1 MANFLKMSANYFCKT
16 CPQKNCV
23 IKLCSEDDMQ
33 EVSDK
38 KETSIYRK
46 GQVIFSEGSTVFGI
60 YIIHNGKVK
69 VYNTGFNLKQQILR
83 FSVDGDLLGHRGFGA
98 KKYSIGAIAIED
110 SVICFI
116 DNPLYYRIIKRNTE
130 MLFHIMAFY
139 ASELRAAEARMK
151 NLSQMSVR
159 EKVAESLQIMSAIF
173 GKKEKERIVLDTP
186 LTRQEMAE
194 IGGMRPEQFI
204 KELNIFIADKV
215 VGFSDKNIIIN
226 KPHVLTEL
234 LSIYNQQ

>member
-1 MANFLKMSANYFCKT
+1 MA
-16 CPQKNCV
+16 
-23 IKLCSEDDMQ
+23 DMQ

-38 KETSIYRK
+38 KETSMYRK
-46 GQVIFSEGSTVFGI
+46 GQVVFGEGSPVFGI

-69 VYNTGFNLKQQILR
+69 VYSTGYNLKQQILR

-116 DNPLYYRIIKRNTE
+116 DNSLYYKTLKNNVE
-130 MLFHIMAFY
+130 MCYHIMVLY

-159 EKVAESLQIMSAIF
+159 EKAAESLLIMKEIF
-173 GKKEKERIVLDTP
+173 GKKTKDKIVIDAP

-194 IGGMRPEQFI
+194 IGGMRAEQFI
-204 KELNIFIADKV
+204 KELNSFTRDKV
-215 VGFSDKNIIIN
+215 ISFNDKRIILDQ
-226 KPHVLTEL
+226 PHYLEQL
-234 LSIYNQQ
+234 LSVYYQE